1 MTTAR
6 ALFDRELK
14 ELHKEI
20 LKMGGIVE
28 RQIYEAVDSLARKD
42 QQLAEKVI
50 NEDETVDEL
59 QLLIEDKCVSLIALQ
74 QPLARDLRSI
84 FAGIKLVT
92 DLERISDLAVDI
104 AEITVALI
112 NEEYIKPLVDI
123 PRMARIARSIVE
135 IALNAYVQKDAEKA
149 KSIFSLEEEMDNL
162 YDQIFRELL
171 LIMIQDPKTIHQAT
185 HLLMV
190 GRHLERIADHGTNIG
205 EMVIYGVTGERVKL
219 NL

>member
-6 ALFDRELK
+6 ALFDK
-14 ELHKEI
+14 ELEELHRDI

-28 RQIYEAVDSLARKD
+28 RQIYEAVDSLAKKD
-42 QQLAEKVI
+42 HKLAEKVI
-50 NEDETVDEL
+50 DEDEKVDDL

-74 QPLARDLRSI
+74 QPLAGDLRSI
-84 FAGIKLVT
+84 FVGIKLVT

-112 NEEYIKPLVDI
+112 DEEYIKPLVDI
-123 PRMARIARSIVE
+123 PRMAKIARSIVE

-149 KSIFSLEEEMDNL
+149 KSIFPLEEEMDNL

-190 GRHLERIADHGTNIG
+190 GRHLERIADHGTNIA
-205 EMVIYGVTGERVKL
+205 EMVIYGETGERIKL

>member
-6 ALFDRELK
+6 ALFDKDLK

-28 RQIYEAVDSLARKD
+28 RQIFEAVDSLAKKD
-42 QQLAEKVI
+42 QKLAKKVI
-50 NEDETVDEL
+50 DEDEKVDEL

-84 FAGIKLVT
+84 FVGIKLVT

-112 NEEYIKPLVDI
+112 GEEYIKPLVDI
-123 PRMARIARSIVE
+123 PRMAKIARSIVE
-135 IALNAYVQKDAEKA
+135 IALNAYVQRDAEKA
-149 KSIFSLEEEMDNL
+149 KSVFPLEEEMDNL

-205 EMVIYGVTGERVKL
+205 EMVIYGETGERVKL